1 MPVVP
6 KGTCQSAYPELLDS
20 HLCAGTLG
28 GGGDTCQGDSGGPL
42 VFKSGA
48 SGSAPKDVLVGLT
61 SYGNG
66 CAQRLQPGVYTRVS
80 AVREWVQGEILREE
94 ALRKAVVG
102 SVLHELASSH
112 CYPGVPQQASVSF
125 DKDNSVTVRRRF
137 FLPSPDA
144 RFASVTSQSTG
155 QALGQCVARGQCG
168 ALGLSVDA
176 HATGKTEADAF
187 VLESTLPSGETFR
200 ASAKEAF
207 EAWGNCMTSLPP
219 SASASSGA
227 ADATAPQFLYFDIN
241 PFWNSN
247 GAMFGGDW
255 YSATSEDLS
264 KASWEEKGRCEK
276 DGLLVKFETTGTS
289 GKWGRLLLE
298 NASTN
303 GLNKTFVFAKSES
316 GRGAGTAGVKATA
329 ARVGSTGAMLDLA
342 SQVDEQIFGVEL
354 ACNQTFDVVL
364 DGKPQSPRKVGD
376 DFVHL
381 FADPAKRTS
390 NLPGRGRTRYYLL
403 QWNGWHP
410 ASGEELKCRFNGND
424 SFSVTFG

>member
-1 MPVVP
+1 
-6 KGTCQSAYPELLDS
+6 S
-20 HLCAGTLG
+20 
-28 GGGDTCQGDSGGPL
+28 
-42 VFKSGA
+42 
-48 SGSAPKDVLVGLT
+48 PKDVLVGLT

-80 AVREWVQGEILREE
+80 SVRACVQGEILREE

-125 DKDNSVTVRRRF
+125 DNDNSVTVRRRF

-144 RFASVTSQSTG
+144 RFARVTSQSTG
-155 QALGQCVARGQCG
+155 QALGQCVA
-168 ALGLSVDA
+168 LGVSVDA
-176 HATGKTEADAF
+176 QATGKTEADAF

-207 EAWGNCMTSLPP
+207 EAWGNCMTTLPP
-219 SASASSGA
+219 SASASSGSA
-227 ADATAPQFLYFDIN
+227 VAPVPQFRYFDID

-276 DGLLVKFETTGTS
+276 DGLLVKFETAGTS
-289 GKWGRLLLE
+289 EKWGRLLLE

-303 GLNKTFVFAKSES
+303 ELSKTFVFAKSEG
-316 GRGAGTAGVKATA
+316 GRGAGTAGVRATA
-329 ARVGSTGAMLDLA
+329 ARLGSTGAILDLA

-354 ACNQTFDVVL
+354 SCNQTFDVVL
-364 DGKPQSPRKVGD
+364 DGKPQAPRKDGD
-376 DFVHL
+376 DFVHV

-390 NLPGRGRTRYYLL
+390 HLPGRGRTRSY
-403 QWNGWHP
+403 
-410 ASGEELKCRFNGND
+410 
-424 SFSVTFG
+424 